1 MWRSGFFKDSS
12 EIDWQSPDFDFL
24 IGHLDHLGM
33 GIVPG
38 MLIGRVAN
46 FRALIASVQFCH
58 ALLA

>member
-1 MWRSGFFKDSS
+1 MWRSGFLKDSS